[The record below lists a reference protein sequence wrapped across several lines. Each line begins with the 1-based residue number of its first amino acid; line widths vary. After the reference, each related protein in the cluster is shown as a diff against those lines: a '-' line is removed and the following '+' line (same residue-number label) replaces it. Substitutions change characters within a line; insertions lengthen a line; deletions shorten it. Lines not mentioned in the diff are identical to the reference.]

1 MYCAVDVLLK
11 IEKFDRRN
19 MNEKKS
25 DRNSISF
32 FYIDIDYGTKWK
44 FVYYVKIS
52 FWYNIL

>member
-1 MYCAVDVLLK
+1 
-11 IEKFDRRN
+11 

-32 FYIDIDYGTKWK
+32 FYIDIDYDIKWK

-52 FWYNIL
+52 FRYNIL

>member
-32 FYIDIDYGTKWK
+32 FYIDIDYGIKWK

-52 FWYNIL
+52 FRCNIL

>member
-32 FYIDIDYGTKWK
+32 FYIDIDYGIKWK

-52 FWYNIL
+52 FRYNIL

>member
-1 MYCAVDVLLK
+1 
-11 IEKFDRRN
+11 

-32 FYIDIDYGTKWK
+32 FYIDIDYGIKWK

-52 FWYNIL
+52 FRYNIL